1 MDSHRKPGKNQ
12 PPGSLPAESAPD
24 AVPGAAPGA
33 LTGPAPGG
41 DEEVCLR
48 WEASLVDLLD
58 GVLAPEQEAAFRE
71 HAENCPQCQ
80 ALLRESERGRDWA
93 RLLHD
98 TPPAVPEELLGK
110 ILAHTT
116 GHPSGA
122 GAALS
127 TEPGAGHD
135 LPLAAGN
142 VLVLP
147 HPAVWSA
154 RSQKQARIL
163 MTAAMAFFSIAL
175 TLSMTGFHL
184 SDVRTAVQS
193 PGSLGVT
200 ASRQFFDTRKQV
212 VNFYENLRLVREM
225 EVTVEDLRQSA
236 GGGNKKNDRPQGP
249 QPSARSL
256 SGEDVP
262 ATLLA
267 RCEVS
272 RLAPCELR
280 PYRDQQSP
288 AFRNEQA
295 GERNT
300 L

>member
-1 MDSHRKPGKNQ
+1 MDSHKKPDRKQ
-12 PPGSLPAESAPD
+12 TPGSLPPD
-24 AVPGAAPGA
+24 GAQGA
-33 LTGPAPGG
+33 SQNAAQGG
-41 DEEVCLR
+41 DEEICLR

-58 GVLAPEQEAAFRE
+58 GVLAPDQEALFRE

-80 ALLRESERGRDWA
+80 ALLRESERGRAWA

-98 TPPAVPEELLGK
+98 APPAVPEELLGK

-116 GHPSGA
+116 GHAA
-122 GAALS
+122 GSDAALPA
-127 TEPGAGHD
+127 EPGLGAGHD

-193 PGSLGVT
+193 PGTLGVT

-236 GGGNKKNDRPQGP
+236 GGGNKKNDHPRRP